1 MGGIATI
8 LLVEDESSLR
18 KVMETTLEKND
29 YRVLEAK
36 DGAEAL
42 SVCRDN
48 LAQIDLVV
56 TDLAI
61 PK

>member
-1 MGGIATI
+1 
-8 LLVEDESSLR
+8 
-18 KVMETTLEKND
+18 METTLEKND